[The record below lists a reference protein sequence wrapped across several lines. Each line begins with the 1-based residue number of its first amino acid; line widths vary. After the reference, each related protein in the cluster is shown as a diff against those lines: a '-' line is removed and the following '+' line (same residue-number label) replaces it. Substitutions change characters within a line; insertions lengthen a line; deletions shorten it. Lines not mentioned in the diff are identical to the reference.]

1 MGGLPH
7 QLADSHSRIV
17 GDRLVCSNAH
27 LDFLIDVSHGDW
39 SSAFRRARLTG
50 LEYGF
55 SSERVAHQKKWDNLG
70 RPHALGISPGAFAE
84 CVSNLR
90 VPSSRPSVSLRFR
103 DLHGPVIAPVSY
115 TH

>member
-7 QLADSHSRIV
+7 QLADPHSRIV

-27 LDFLIDVSHGDW
+27 LDFLIDVSHSDW

-55 SSERVAHQKKWDNLG
+55 SSERVAHQKKWDDLG
-70 RPHALGISPGAFAE
+70 RPHALGISPGALTE
-84 CVSNLR
+84 CVSKMTGN
-90 VPSSRPSVSLRFR
+90 SRSALEYRRRTEVDVAART
-103 DLHGPVIAPVSY
+103 I
-115 TH
+115 